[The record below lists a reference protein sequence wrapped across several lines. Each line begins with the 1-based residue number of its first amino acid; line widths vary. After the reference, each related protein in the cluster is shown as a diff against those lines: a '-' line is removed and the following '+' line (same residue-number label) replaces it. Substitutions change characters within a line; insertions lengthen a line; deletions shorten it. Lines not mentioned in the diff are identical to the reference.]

1 MFCVIL
7 AGCGN
12 QNKPLPIVLSET
24 PEQPVITTLSQVQT
38 STPQPILTQTVTL
51 IPPYPAKQLL
61 LNYAMAGSHSP
72 FEMYYV
78 NYGFG
83 SNLVLYNDRQMIIP
97 GKVYKQKIIS
107 EDEVSQLFSKLETL
121 GFFSLTQDNLY
132 NFGNQEPPK
141 VFDGTMYCVSVFGER
156 EQEVCAYKPHES
168 FLVPKMKNVL
178 QFLNEY
184 QPKDMTPY
192 DPDRILLWVQPGRNP
207 DISDLP
213 KESIPWK
220 DSFPSLVVSN
230 LQIAYAEGDIAKE
243 IFALFDN
250 EITFKVFNQDGIE
263 YTVLVEI
270 VLPHEEITNLYEQ

>member
-7 AGCGN
+7 VGCGH
-12 QNKPLPIVLSET
+12 QNNPVPIVLSET

-38 STPQPILTQTVTL
+38 STPQPILTPTVTL
-51 IPPYPAKQLL
+51 IPPYPTKQLL
-61 LNYAMAGSHSP
+61 LDYKAFGSHSA
-72 FEMYYV
+72 FDMYYV
-78 NYGFG
+78 DYGF
-83 SNLVLYNDRQMIIP
+83 SKLVLYSDGQLIIP
-97 GKVYKQKIIS
+97 GKVYKQKILS
-107 EDEVSQLFSKLETL
+107 EDEINQFFSKLETL

-132 NFGNQEPPK
+132 DFGNQEPPK
-141 VFDGTMYCVSVFGER
+141 VFDGTTYCVSAFGER
-156 EQEVCAYKPHES
+156 ELEVCAYKPHES

-178 QFLNEY
+178 QFLNEF
-184 QPKDMTPY
+184 QSENMTPY
-192 DPDRILLWVQPGRNP
+192 DPDRILLWVQPGRNQ

-220 DSFPSLVVSN
+220 DSFPSLVVSD

-250 EITFKVFNQDGIE
+250 EITFKVFTQDGIE